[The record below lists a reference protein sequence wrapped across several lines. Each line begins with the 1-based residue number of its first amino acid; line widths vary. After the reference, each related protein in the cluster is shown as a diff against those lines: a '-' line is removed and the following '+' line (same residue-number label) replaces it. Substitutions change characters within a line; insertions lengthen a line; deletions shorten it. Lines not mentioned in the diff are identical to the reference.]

1 MLDEVNQFAWPGY
14 DIRPVPGSKGRFA
27 YGFIPPKLYD
37 TVIGRILELAASR
50 QVAAVP
56 RD

>member
-1 MLDEVNQFAWPGY
+1 M
-14 DIRPVPGSKGRFA
+14 PGSKDRFA

-37 TVIGRILELAASR
+37 TVISRILELAAAR
-50 QVAAVP
+50 RVTEIL